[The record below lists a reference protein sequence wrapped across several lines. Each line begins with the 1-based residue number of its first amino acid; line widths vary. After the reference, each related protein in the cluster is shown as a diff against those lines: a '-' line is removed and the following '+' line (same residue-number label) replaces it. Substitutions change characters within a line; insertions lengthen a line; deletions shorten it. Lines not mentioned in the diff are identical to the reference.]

1 MQSFLK
7 SKQCMFMVI
16 KTWKTFWFFNKICVT
31 FSSTQYSK
39 SLIFSLRGQAG
50 QKKSVFV
57 KAEHG

>member
-50 QKKSVFV
+50 QKKKVFL
-57 KAEHG
+57 